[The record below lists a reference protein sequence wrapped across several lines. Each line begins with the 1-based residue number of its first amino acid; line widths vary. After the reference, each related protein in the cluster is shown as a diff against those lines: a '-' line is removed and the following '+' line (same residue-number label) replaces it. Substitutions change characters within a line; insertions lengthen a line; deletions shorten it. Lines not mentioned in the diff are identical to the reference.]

1 MVRDR
6 TPPEP
11 VQLNQNVHELSPGLE
26 DNEELMKQLGAQGG
40 GGDTDFC
47 FIKSPESLCLS
58 GTPKMGV

>member
-26 DNEELMKQLGAQGG
+26 DNEELMKQFWGG
-40 GGDTDFC
+40 GGMDTDFC